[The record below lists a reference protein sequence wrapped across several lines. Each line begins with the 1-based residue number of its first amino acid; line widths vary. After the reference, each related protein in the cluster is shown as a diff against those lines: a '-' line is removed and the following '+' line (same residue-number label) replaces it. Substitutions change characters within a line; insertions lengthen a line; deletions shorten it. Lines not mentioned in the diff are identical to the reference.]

1 MIENVQ
7 ESTLKKSLGV
17 VADAIE
23 ALCCVEI
30 RPPGSMQGVVRPL
43 AAAAREKQGGIPI
56 LIAAEQLIQRVRSG
70 DVVVVATGF
79 YVPEVMPNGESDG
92 PLGAASLAFALSNG
106 LGVVPLILC
115 EEQCLA
121 PTRATLNAI
130 GLTEQPLEVALRT
143 KSSFVLQTFPTDP
156 SAEQRATEIL
166 HELKPKAVIVIEKP
180 GLNAKGVAHR
190 GGGKAITEGRM
201 RIEVLTAQAR
211 ASDILTIAIGDN
223 GNEAGTGLVAE
234 ACREF
239 KQYGAICQCPCQ
251 GGIAAVDECDVTIV
265 ASVSNWGGYG
275 IAALLGILLGN
286 ENTLQDPDTERRML
300 EDCLRAGA
308 VDGVHFAPRFFVDG
322 IPGRIHCHIIEM
334 LQIIMHMSLGQ
345 KG

>member
-1 MIENVQ
+1 MIENVH
-7 ESTLKKSLGV
+7 ESTLRKSLGV

-30 RPPGSMQGVVRPL
+30 RPAGSMQGVVRPL
-43 AAAAREKQGGIPI
+43 AVMAREKQGGIPM
-56 LIAAEQLIQRVRSG
+56 LIAAEKLIQRVGAG
-70 DVVVVATGF
+70 DVVVIATGF

-92 PLGAASLAFALSNG
+92 PLGAASLAYALSNG
-106 LGVVPLILC
+106 IGAVPLILC
-115 EEQCLA
+115 EEQCLE

-130 GLTEQPLEVALRT
+130 GLKERPLEVALHT
-143 KSSFVLQTFPTDP
+143 KSSFVIQIFPADLN
-156 SAEQRATEIL
+156 AERRAKEIIQ
-166 HELKPKAVIVIEKP
+166 ELKPTAVIVIEKP

-201 RIEVLTAQAR
+201 RIEVLTGKAR
-211 ASDILTIAIGDN
+211 ETNILTIAIGDN
-223 GNEAGTGLVAE
+223 GNEAGMGLVAE
-234 ACREF
+234 ACREY

-251 GGIAAVDECDVTIV
+251 GGIAAVDECEVTIV

-275 IAALLGILLGN
+275 IAALLGVLLGN
-286 ENTLQDPDTERRML
+286 ENTLQDPDTERRLL

-308 VDGVHFAPRFFVDG
+308 VDGVYFAPRFFVDG
-322 IPGRIHCHIIEM
+322 IPSLIHCHVVEI
-334 LQIIMHMSLGQ
+334 LKIIMNMSLGQ